1 MIVVFSNLCYTDVVT
16 SIEYKTLVLVRETY
30 WDREVYSLNIF
41 HVILVYQKTWLQ
53 TCLESKTCYRIVV
66 QSDRNV
72 NVTRVPLV
80 VILISYI
87 SYFYVLCLEAL
98 YRIESANGPFKCP
111 VDFCRKRKLYRKIVR
126 ARKICEKSA

>member
-1 MIVVFSNLCYTDVVT
+1 MIVVLSNLCYADVVT

-41 HVILVYQKTWLQ
+41 HVILVYQETRLQ

-98 YRIESANGPFKCP
+98 Y
-111 VDFCRKRKLYRKIVR
+111 
-126 ARKICEKSA
+126 